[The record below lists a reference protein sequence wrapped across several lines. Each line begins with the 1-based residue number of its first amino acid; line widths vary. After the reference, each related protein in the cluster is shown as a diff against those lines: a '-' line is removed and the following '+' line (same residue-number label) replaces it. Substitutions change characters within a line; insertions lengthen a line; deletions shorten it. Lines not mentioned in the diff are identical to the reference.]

1 LSVIFLGGLSYP
13 KRYEEENNKLNLD
26 QILMIARWVGLLLI
40 VLGWFQ
46 IIPLLVGWI
55 GFGIAGLSFILESI
69 YKKNIAS
76 SGTDGNPGKL
86 PDPTNK
92 DKKDS

>member
-1 LSVIFLGGLSYP
+1 M
-13 KRYEEENNKLNLD
+13 ENYKLNLGNT
-26 QILMIARWVGLLLI
+26 LMIARWVGLLLI

-69 YKKNIAS
+69 YKKNLPPQNA
-76 SGTDGNPGKL
+76 DGNPGEP
-86 PDPTNK
+86 PDPNNK